1 MTQVEWQNR
10 AIAMAGLLQ
19 AVYLVDRI
27 ARTGLASQDAIDSS
41 IRSIFVQN
49 PKSVGDIFC
58 GVNGIGTGLG
68 LLADILAGWMRH
80 RQLMEYAYLVI
91 KLERNLASHP
101 AVLREVGARIAS
113 IDEQR
118 MLRDAGEQGDEETIR
133 ALAALYQDTL
143 SRISPRIRVTGKREH
158 LQSPVNTARI
168 RALLLA
174 GVRAAVLWQQVGGRR
189 WHLLLSRQKLSNAL
203 REIK

>member
-1 MTQVEWQNR
+1 MTQVVWQNR

-19 AVYLVDRI
+19 AVHLVDRI
-27 ARTGLASQDAIDSS
+27 ARTGLASQDAVDAS

-58 GVNGIGTGLG
+58 GVDGIRTGLG
-68 LLADILAGWMRH
+68 LLADILGGWLRH
-80 RQLMEYAYLVI
+80 RQLMEYAGLGI
-91 KLERNLASHP
+91 KLERNLASQP

-118 MLRDAGEQGDEETIR
+118 MLRQASERGDEETIR

-143 SRISPRIRVTGKREH
+143 SRISPRIRVTGKRDH
-158 LQSPVNTARI
+158 LQSQVNTARI

-174 GVRAAVLWQQVGGRR
+174 GVRAAVLWHQVGGRR
-189 WHLLLSRQKLSNAL
+189 WHLLLARRNLSTL
-203 REIK
+203 I